1 LSANHSAL
9 AHHFENLDQQR
20 EAATLGMWLF
30 LATELLLFGGLFL
43 GYTVYR
49 YGYPDEWAAASH
61 ALRVDIGAINT
72 IVLLTSSLTM
82 ALAVHGAQTGNRKQL
97 VGCLA
102 LTAALGTA
110 FLGIK
115 AYEYYV
121 DYEERL
127 VPQLNFDPHDWAVGG
142 EHNRLSPP
150 RRLDPQRVQLFYM
163 FYYIM
168 TGIHA
173 VHLIIGVTIMLVL
186 MALAR
191 RNWFTPQAYD
201 PIEVGGLYWHFVDV
215 IWIFLLPLLYLV
227 ASRVGG
233 H

>member
-1 LSANHSAL
+1 LATDHSGL
-9 AHHFENLDQQR
+9 AHHFENLEQQR

-49 YGYPDEWAAASH
+49 HAYPNEWAAASH
-61 ALRVDIGAINT
+61 ELSVVIGGINT

-82 ALAVHGAQTGNRKQL
+82 ALAVHAAQTGKNKRL
-97 VGCLA
+97 LLCLG
-102 LTAALGTA
+102 LTAALGAT

-115 AYEYYV
+115 ACEYYI
-121 DYEERL
+121 DYQEGL
-127 VPQLNFDPHDWAVGG
+127 VPQLNFKSQADWTKAG
-142 EHNRLSPP
+142 EEMHPP
-150 RRLDPQRVQLFYM
+150 RPVDGQKVKLFYM

-173 VHLIIGVTIMLVL
+173 VHLIIGIGIMLVL
-186 MALAR
+186 MLLVR
-191 RNWFTPQAYD
+191 RNVFTPLYYD

-227 ASRVGG
+227 SSRGG
-233 H
+233 GP

>member
-1 LSANHSAL
+1 VSANHAGL
-9 AHHFENLDQQR
+9 AHHFENLEQQH

-30 LATELLLFGGLFL
+30 LATELLIFGGLFL

-49 YGYPDEWAAASH
+49 LAYPNEWAAASH
-61 ALRVDIGAINT
+61 ALVVEIGAINT

-82 ALAVHGAQTGNRKQL
+82 ALGVRAAQVGNRRQL
-97 VGCLA
+97 LVCLG
-102 LTAALGTA
+102 LTALLGAT

-121 DYEERL
+121 DYTERL
-127 VPQLNFDPHDWAVGG
+127 VPNLAFEARDWAQGG
-142 EHNRLSPP
+142 EHAPADPHIS
-150 RRLDPQRVQLFYM
+150 LDPAKVQLFFM

-173 VHLIIGVTIMLVL
+173 VHLIIGIALMLVL
-186 MALAR
+186 MLLAR
-191 RNWFTPQAYD
+191 RDLFSPLYYD

-227 ASRVGG
+227 ASRSVG